1 MQLEFYFIITAA
13 SRDQV
18 LSYLIWIVYSL
29 QYTINMYHT
38 TSKIMVNGKFVNKF
52 IQEDLGSIHALI
64 EDTLKSNKNTDIKA
78 INNLMKE
85 QLENLLS
92 QFNVN
97 KGSPVHKPNKCEYKS
112 MDKNEN
118 RTNTSAEIQSIKC
131 TNIQDINCIKCK
143 RPWKIKSS
151 YCDKGTHY
159 KCEKLSDEEIT
170 KIKKDKTTDHHCK
183 IYVCHKIPLTQ
194 H

>member
-1 MQLEFYFIITAA
+1 MEIYTDSFITDRWLLRIKRKVA
-13 SRDQV
+13 SRQ
-18 LSYLIWIVYSL
+18 
-29 QYTINMYHT
+29 
-38 TSKIMVNGKFVNKF
+38 
-52 IQEDLGSIHALI
+52 
-64 EDTLKSNKNTDIKA
+64 
-78 INNLMKE
+78 
-85 QLENLLS
+85 
-92 QFNVN
+92 
-97 KGSPVHKPNKCEYKS
+97 
-112 MDKNEN
+112 
-118 RTNTSAEIQSIKC
+118 TNPTFKC